1 MRSLIDLARTFGL
14 RTVAEWV
21 ETEEDA
27 RLLRQWGVDLMQGRL
42 FGMAELTPP
51 WSEEVPP
58 ARQTIAGFERDL
70 EGELAKLRRAIS
82 LLDRAFPGR
91 EEPLRPAEP
100 SFADLV
106 SDTAQRRA
114 R

>member
-1 MRSLIDLARTFGL
+1 MKNLSI
-14 RTVAEWV
+14 
-21 ETEEDA
+21 
-27 RLLRQWGVDLMQGRL
+27 L
-42 FGMAELTPP
+42 FSLTPP
-51 WSEEVPP
+51 WTEDVPP
-58 ARQTIAGFERDL
+58 ARLTIAGFERDL
-70 EGELAKLRRAIS
+70 EGELTKLRRAIT